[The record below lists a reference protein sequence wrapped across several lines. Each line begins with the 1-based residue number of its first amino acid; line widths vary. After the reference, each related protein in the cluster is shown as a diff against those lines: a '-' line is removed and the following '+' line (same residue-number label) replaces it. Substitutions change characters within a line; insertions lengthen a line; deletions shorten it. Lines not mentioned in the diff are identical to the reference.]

1 MEELQSPLPAPSAS
15 SLLSCHVCA
24 LGTDGRAFPVSSG
37 WVLVVLA
44 PTSSDTAWGSLMAP
58 GPLQFPVTF
67 FFFSQERNPCPDRSM
82 AVLFT
87 KLCFISKLCLKVK
100 EKACD

>member
-67 FFFSQERNPCPDRSM
+67 FFLKREIPALTGPWQSSLQSY
-82 AVLFT
+82 ALFQN
-87 KLCFISKLCLKVK
+87 CV
-100 EKACD
+100 